1 LTIGPE
7 VIIYKEQ
14 IPSKEIKVMKV
25 KSGDVLVCSCEDCN
39 VELTV
44 TKACS
49 TEKCDIKCDIN
60 AVCCDKPMKLQSK

>member
-1 LTIGPE
+1 
-7 VIIYKEQ
+7 
-14 IPSKEIKVMKV
+14 MKV
-25 KSGDVLVCSCEDCN
+25 KKGDVLVCSCEDCD

-60 AVCCDKPMKLQSK
+60 AVCCEKPMELKK